1 MAVKPNQLKKFKV
14 KELKNIIKKHKLGKV
29 SKKRKAQLVAMIMSA
44 ENVKDILSNLT
55 MPLKKNRKFSV
66 KQLAAQQAF
75 KNRRN
80 KGSMGLG
87 GGKVQRGSALDNTIQ
102 KVLKV
107 FGAERKFKEPIKP
120 KIPMN
125 TNIDIED
132 IVDEIDTPVPIH
144 QVEKLVNAAEEV
156 AEVIEANP
164 TKTFL
169 DSIFGFQ
176 EFDFEEE
183 IIDIVNALEDD
194 EKLNKFLS
202 LPKKEIKSLLMR
214 KYNNALSINQFIKSI

>member
-1 MAVKPNQLKKFKV
+1 MAIKSNHLKKFKV
-14 KELKNIIKKHKLGKV
+14 KELKAIIKKHKLGKV

-44 ENVKDILSNLT
+44 DNVRDILSTLT
-55 MPLKKNRKFSV
+55 IPVKKNRKFSV
-66 KQLAAQQAF
+66 KQLASQQAF
-75 KNRRN
+75 KNRRTKPRN

-102 KVLKV
+102 KVLGV
-107 FGAERKFKEPIKP
+107 FGAERKDP

-132 IVDEIDTPVPIH
+132 IVDEIDTPVPIK
-144 QVEKLVNAAEEV
+144 QVEKLVDAAEEV

-194 EKLNKFLS
+194 VKLNKFLS
-202 LPKKEIKSLLMR
+202 KPKKEIKSLLMR
-214 KYNNALSINQFIKSI
+214 KYNNALSIQQFIKSI